1 MKILV
6 IGSGGREHSIIWKLK
21 QNKKVEKIFCVP
33 GNGGISQDAEC
44 ISDIQVNDYKKLVEL
59 VKENKIDITIV
70 GPEMPLV
77 DGIVNYF
84 NLHNLKIFGPDKK
97 SSLLEGSKIF
107 AKNFMKKY
115 NIPTPEFVDFD
126 NSKQA
131 IEFVK
136 KNPVYRVVKADGL
149 CAGKGVFVC
158 DTLEQ
163 TIDAIKECIDNKIFS
178 TAGEKILIEKK
189 YVGKEVS
196 ILCFCDGE
204 NILPLFPAKD
214 HKRVYDGDK
223 GPNTGGM
230 GAYSPVEFL
239 SYETIQLIEKNII
252 RNFIKGVKSEKLN
265 YKGVIYFGLI
275 ISENKPYVLEF
286 NVRFGDP
293 ETQAIL
299 PRLTDDL
306 LEVMLAT
313 SYGCL
318 LKIKKLNWLNKVSV
332 CVVCASGG
340 YPKSYQK
347 GKEIFG
353 LDEVEKL
360 KDIVVFHAG
369 TKKIDN
375 KFITDGGRVLN
386 IVGLA
391 DTINLAID
399 KTYEA
404 VKKIYFEGIHYR
416 KDIGKKALKILN
428 A

>member
-299 PRLTDDL
+299 PLIDYDL
-306 LEVMLAT
+306 VDLVEAT
-313 SYGCL
+313 FN
-318 LKIKKLNWLNKVSV
+318 KNLNKFENLLFKKIEKLCL
-332 CVVCASGG
+332 CVVLVSGG
-340 YPKSYQK
+340 YPKKYENN
-347 GKEIFG
+347 KEIFG
-353 LDEVEKL
+353 LDKIGN
-360 KDIVVFHAG
+360 DIIVFHAG
-369 TKKIDN
+369 TKYVDG
-375 KFITDGGRVLN
+375 KFYTSGGRVLGITGTGKN
-386 IVGLA
+386 SEDVR
-391 DTINLAID
+391 
-399 KTYEA
+399 
-404 VKKIYFEGIHYR
+404 KKVYDEILKIKFENMHYR
-416 KDIGKKALKILN
+416 KDILKF
-428 A
+428 

>member
-1 MKILV
+1 MRVLV
-6 IGSGGREHSIIWKLK
+6 VGSGGREHTLVWKISQSKLID
-21 QNKKVEKIFCVP
+21 KIFCAP
-33 GNGGISQDAEC
+33 GNAGISKLAEC
-44 ISDIQVNDYKKLVEL
+44 IDIEPNNIQELLNFAKKE
-59 VKENKIDITIV
+59 KIDLTVV
-70 GPEMPLV
+70 GPEAPLAS
-77 DGIVNYF
+77 GIVDEFSNYK
-84 NLHNLKIFGPDKK
+84 LKIFGPNKLA
-97 SSLLEGSKIF
+97 SRLESSKIF
-107 AKNFMKKY
+107 AKEIMFKY
-115 NIPTPEFVDFD
+115 NIPTADFKIFD
-126 NSKQA
+126 NPESA
-131 IEFVK
+131 K
-136 KNPVYRVVKADGL
+136 KYITNTKFPCVIKADGL
-149 CAGKGVFVC
+149 AAGKGVVVAKNFN
-158 DTLEQ
+158 EA
-163 TIDAIKECIDNKIFS
+163 IDAIKMIMEDKIFGKS
-178 TAGEKILIEKK
+178 GDRIIIEEYLEGEEA
-189 YVGKEVS
+189 S
-196 ILCFCDGE
+196 IIVITDSK
-204 NILPLFPAKD
+204 NIIPLATSQD
-214 HKRVYDGDK
+214 HKRVFDNDEGE
-223 GPNTGGM
+223 NTGGM
-230 GAYSPVEFL
+230 GAYSPNFFITKELFNKILKEIIYPIVDALTREG
-239 SYETIQLIEKNII
+239 IE
-252 RNFIKGVKSEKLN
+252 
-265 YKGVIYFGLI
+265 YKGVLYAGIMLTKAGP
-275 ISENKPYVLEF
+275 KVLEF